1 MHFGQM
7 LWVRRL
13 VPVCVFEK
21 SRPSL
26 FRSNVRVIFL
36 GRLLVLPVLFC
47 RREWIFRDI
56 SDQHR
61 LRSAIL
67 SELKRVMSAANLDD
81 TYRVVDWFMK
91 KERLFVHVTR
101 NAQKLRSG
109 LDSPRKRVASW
120 LRRLLAELS

>member
-7 LWVRRL
+7 LWVRRP

-21 SRPSL
+21 SQANL

-56 SDQHR
+56 ADQHR

-67 SELKRVMSAANLDD
+67 SELKRIMSAANLDD

-101 NAQKLRSG
+101 NAQKLKSG
-109 LDSPRKRVASW
+109 LDSPWKRVASW
-120 LRRLLAELS
+120 LRRLLAEL

>member
-67 SELKRVMSAANLDD
+67 SELKRIMSAANLDD

-101 NAQKLRSG
+101 NAQKLKSD

-120 LRRLLAELS
+120 LRRLLGEL